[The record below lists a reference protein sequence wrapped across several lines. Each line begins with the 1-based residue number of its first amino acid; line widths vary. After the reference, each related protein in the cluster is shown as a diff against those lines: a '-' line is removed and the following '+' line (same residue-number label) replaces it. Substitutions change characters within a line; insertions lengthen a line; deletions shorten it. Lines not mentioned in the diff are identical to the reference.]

1 MDGDEAMMSQNYPLQ
16 DPECRKLSL
25 AQPGEQTFFMALRTP
40 NW

>member
-1 MDGDEAMMSQNYPLQ
+1 MDGDEAMMSQNCPLQ

-25 AQPGEQTFFMALRTP
+25 AQQEEQTFFMALRAP